1 MLVDANLLLYA
12 VDSSSPFHE
21 RAAEWLETSLN
32 GPQRVALPWQSLAA
46 FVRISTH
53 PRAWDRPLDPDTAA
67 GLVRDWLDAD
77 TTWSP
82 DPGPGYA
89 EILLG
94 LLSRHQ
100 VRGNLVTDAQ
110 LAALAIEHGLAVYS
124 ADSDFA
130 RFTEITWV
138 DPTRSE

>member
-21 RAAEWLETSLN
+21 RASSWLEDTLN
-32 GPQRVALPWQSLAA
+32 GPRRVGLAWQSLVA

-53 PRAWDRPLDPDTAA
+53 PRAWERPLDPDAA
-67 GLVRDWLDAD
+67 VGLVRDWLD
-77 TTWSP
+77 TETVWSP
-82 DPGPGYA
+82 DPGPRYA

-94 LLSRHQ
+94 MLTRHQ
-100 VRGNLVTDAQ
+100 IRGNLVTDAA
-110 LAALAIEHGLAVYS
+110 LAALAIEHGLTIYS

-130 RFTEITWV
+130 RFTEITWI
-138 DPTRSE
+138 DPTRAE